1 MIARSREKTVSFT
14 KPFVL
19 AGVDH
24 ALPAGEYRVKTDEEL
39 IEGISFP
46 VYRRVATMIFVPAQ
60 TQRGAIEMFT
70 IDPAA
75 LQAALGRDTA
85 TGEAAAGEIA
95 AQSPKA

>member
-1 MIARSREKTVSFT
+1 MIARTREKVVSFT

-46 VYRRVATMIFVPAQ
+46 VYRRVATTIVVPAQ
-60 TQRGAIEMFT
+60 TRGAIEMIA
-70 IDPAA
+70 IDPAV
-75 LQAALGRDTA
+75 LQAALDRD
-85 TGEAAAGEIA
+85 AAAGDIA
-95 AQSPKA
+95 TQSAKA

>member
-1 MIARSREKTVSFT
+1 MIARTREKVVSFT

-19 AGVDH
+19 EGVDH
-24 ALPAGEYRVKTDEEL
+24 LIPAGAYRVKTDEEL

-60 TQRGAIEMFT
+60 TPRGSIEMVT
-70 IDPAA
+70 IDPTI
-75 LQAALGRDTA
+75 LQAALDRDA
-85 TGEAAAGEIA
+85 EVPEAA

>member
-1 MIARSREKTVSFT
+1 MIARTREKMVSFT

-19 AGVDH
+19 EGVDH
-24 ALPAGEYRVKTDEEL
+24 PIPAGEYRVKTDEEL

-60 TQRGAIEMFT
+60 SPRGSIEMLT

-75 LQAALGRDTA
+75 LKAALDRDA
-85 TGEAAAGEIA
+85 TVDEVA

>member
-1 MIARSREKTVSFT
+1 MIARTREKTVSFT
-14 KPFVL
+14 KAFVL

-60 TQRGAIEMFT
+60 TRGAIEMIA
-70 IDPAA
+70 IDPAV
-75 LQAALGRDTA
+75 LQAALDRD
-85 TGEAAAGEIA
+85 AAAGESI

>member
-19 AGVDH
+19 AGIDH

-46 VYRRVATMIFVPAQ
+46 VYRRVATVMFVPAQ
-60 TQRGAIEMFT
+60 TQRGAIEMVT

-75 LQAALGRDTA
+75 LKAALERDA
-85 TGEAAAGEIA
+85 SGEAAAGEA
-95 AQSPKA
+95 ATQDPKA

>member
-1 MIARSREKTVSFT
+1 MIARTRDKMVSLT

-19 AGVDH
+19 EGVDRPI
-24 ALPAGEYRVKTDEEL
+24 PAGEYRVKTDEEL

-60 TQRGAIEMFT
+60 SQRGTIEMVT

-75 LQAALGRDTA
+75 LKAALDRD
-85 TGEAAAGEIA
+85 AAVDDVA
-95 AQSPKA
+95 AQSKA

>member
-19 AGVDH
+19 EGVDH
-24 ALPAGEYRVKTDEEL
+24 PIPAGAYRVKTDEEL
-39 IEGISFP
+39 IEGVSFP

-60 TQRGAIEMFT
+60 TQRGAIEMVT

-75 LQAALGRDTA
+75 LQAALDRD
-85 TGEAAAGEIA
+85 AAAVEIA
-95 AQSPKA
+95 AQSAKA

>member
-1 MIARSREKTVSFT
+1 MIARSREKMVSFT

-60 TQRGAIEMFT
+60 AQRGSIEMVT
-70 IDPAA
+70 IDPAV
-75 LQAALGRDTA
+75 LQAALDRDAEVAET
-85 TGEAAAGEIA
+85 A